1 MALTLKE
8 LQEKLAERYD
18 EITLMELLEINS
30 YDLVEKF
37 LDRIEN
43 RFDQL
48 EEEFL
53 EEDEDG
59 N

>member
-53 EEDEDG
+53 EEEDE
-59 N
+59 

>member
-53 EEDEDG
+53 EEEEDG